1 MHEMA
6 LAESLVQLVEEEGR
20 SKSFARVRVVRLEVG
35 ALGYV
40 EPEALRFCF
49 EAVTRG
55 SIAENAALDIVA
67 VPGSGWCLDCA
78 RTVAIAERF
87 GACPE
92 CGRHHVQMSAG
103 DELRLKELEVE

>member
-6 LAESLVQLVEEEGR
+6 LAESLVQLVEEESRRQG
-20 SKSFARVRVVRLEVG
+20 FARVRVVRLEVG
-35 ALGYV
+35 VLGAV

-49 EAVTRG
+49 DAVTRG

-67 VPGSGWCLDCA
+67 VPGAGWCLDCA
-78 RTVAIAERF
+78 RTVALAERF

-92 CGRHHVQMSAG
+92 CGRHHVQMSGG

>member
-6 LAESLVQLVEEEGR
+6 LAESLIQLVEEEGR
-20 SKSFARVRVVRLEVG
+20 KQGFTRVRVVRLEVG
-35 ALGYV
+35 AFGAV

-49 EAVTRG
+49 DAVTRG
-55 SIAENAALDIVA
+55 SIAEDAALDIVA
-67 VPGSGWCLDCA
+67 LPGAGWCLDCA

-92 CGRHHVQMSAG
+92 CGGFHVQMSAG
-103 DELRLKELEVE
+103 EELRLKELEVE